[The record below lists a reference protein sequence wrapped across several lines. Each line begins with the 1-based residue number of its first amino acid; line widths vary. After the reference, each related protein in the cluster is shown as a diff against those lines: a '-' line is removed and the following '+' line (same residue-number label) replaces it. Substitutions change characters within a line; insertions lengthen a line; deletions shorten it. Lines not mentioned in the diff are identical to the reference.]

1 MLSQGDCHMILDK
14 VMKASALALIATPLS
29 LLIPNISFAAPAG
42 TTFECKELFGDASGS
57 RFATYAVLSDGSR
70 SLSPLL
76 KWRTEQFSD
85 AGYTPER
92 RCYEVTNRLN
102 VAVRQTG
109 GSLAKLYLTMGYSV
123 TGDSSQVICYVN
135 GTSSGCNSS
144 NILWTLSGENARNPA
159 KVFAG
164 LFNFITTAG
173 SGSSI
178 QESGGQPYVNLGELV
193 DASFGNGT
201 TPSSTPS
208 AQPTQ
213 PFNKPATQP
222 SPSQNG
228 GI

>member
-1 MLSQGDCHMILDK
+1 MILN
-14 VMKASALALIATPLS
+14 KAINVAALALIATPASFLMS
-29 LLIPNISFAAPAG
+29 GISVAAPAG
-42 TTFECKELFGDASGS
+42 TSFECKPLAGDASGS
-57 RFATYAVLSDGSR
+57 PFATYAVRSNGSLSP
-70 SLSPLL
+70 SPLL
-76 KWRTEQFSD
+76 KWRTEQFSG

-109 GSLAKLYLTMGYSV
+109 GSLASLFLTMGIR
-123 TGDSSQVICYVN
+123 TDDSSPFICYVT

-159 KVFAG
+159 QVFAG
-164 LFNFITTAG
+164 LFSFIQLKG

-193 DASFGNGT
+193 DASFGDGT
-201 TPSSTPS
+201 APSSTPS
-208 AQPTQ
+208 AEPTQ

-222 SPSQNG
+222 SPSQDG